1 MTTQLNNLLNSID
14 LPADWI
20 GLRKVREVG
29 VARSARDG
37 MPQNNSQSISEGVMI
52 EVLVDGQIGYGATN
66 IITPQGIQTAATTAY
81 DQAVATS
88 KYRSHTVTTAQRPK
102 VIGQYI
108 SPTVQPFNTLNPGEI
123 SDRLSKICH
132 ALKVHDKIVQTTA
145 SISTRE
151 LETWFVSSNGSD
163 VYQKFL
169 LMTTDYAATAQDGAM
184 IQRRCDRGGLA
195 RCYQGGMEHFLAADL
210 WERVQQVGEQALEL
224 LTAIEDIPQQ

>member
-1 MTTQLNNLLNSID
+1 MSTQLNNLLNSID

-37 MPQNNSQSISEGVMI
+37 MPQNNSQTIGEGVMV
-52 EVLVDGQIGYGATN
+52 EVLMDGQIGYGATN

-81 DQAVATS
+81 HQAVAAS
-88 KYRSHTVTTAQRPK
+88 KYRSHTVTTTQRPK
-102 VIGQYI
+102 VVGQYV
-108 SPTVQPFNTLNPGEI
+108 SPTIQPFNTLNPGEI
-123 SDRLSKICH
+123 SDRLNQICH
-132 ALKVHDKIVQTTA
+132 ALKVSANIVQTTA

-169 LMTTDYAATAQDGAM
+169 LMT
-184 IQRRCDRGGLA
+184 
-195 RCYQGGMEHFLAADL
+195 MEPLSNGDAIAAD
-210 WERVQQVGEQALEL
+210 
-224 LTAIEDIPQQ
+224 